1 MAESLWVAPRLT
13 NGLGNRLFQ
22 AVAAIRVAEQYGIEP
37 VFFLPRMSSYEHG
50 NFSLLLKL
58 FPSIRILEIATE
70 WNQFS
75 ETQEKVIP
83 SITLTKPVVLTGYFQ
98 NSANF
103 PSLTNP
109 NLPRLPAAAP
119 KRLGVWAVHFR
130 LGDYCILPHH
140 QVRDLN
146 KYYYQT
152 IKKYIPSGQ
161 TIVVFSD
168 SPQRLHPM
176 SEEIKSL
183 GYNTEIFTSTDTL
196 ETLQAFSACQGG
208 AICSNSTFSWWAA
221 YFAFTASNQETKAN
235 YKAYF
240 PDYWLTNAP
249 SPNLYTLPFTQV
261 IELNTLPALP
271 YLKSFSY

>member
-1 MAESLWVAPRLT
+1 MTESLWVAPRLT

-22 AVAAIRVAEQYGIEP
+22 TVAAIRVAEQYGIEP
-37 VFFLPRMSSYEHG
+37 VFFLPRMSAYEHG
-50 NFSLLLKL
+50 NFSLLLEL
-58 FPSIRILEIATE
+58 FPSIRLIETATE

-75 ETQEKVIP
+75 ETQEKIIP
-83 SITLTKPVVLTGYFQ
+83 PITLTKPVVLTGFFQ
-98 NSANF
+98 NTENF
-103 PSLTNP
+103 PSLMNP
-109 NLPRLPAAAP
+109 NLPRLPASP
-119 KRLGVWAVHFR
+119 KRPGVWAVHFR

-140 QVRDLN
+140 QVRELN
-146 KYYYQT
+146 KYYYQI
-152 IKKYIPSGQ
+152 IKKYIPPSQ
-161 TIVVFSD
+161 TIVLFSD
-168 SPQRLHPM
+168 SPQRLEPM

-208 AICSNSTFSWWAA
+208 AVCGNSTFAWWAA
-221 YFAFTASNQETKAN
+221 YFAFAGAEQETKAN

-249 SPNLYTLPFTQV
+249 SPNLYTLPFTQG
-261 IELNTLPALP
+261 IELNSLPASP

>member
-1 MAESLWVAPRLT
+1 MSESIWVAPRLT

-22 AVAAIRVAEQYGIEP
+22 AVAAIRVAEQHGIEP
-37 VFFLPRMSSYEHG
+37 VFLLPRMSSYEHG

-58 FPSIRILEIATE
+58 FPSIRILETAPE
-70 WNQFS
+70 WNDYG
-75 ETQEKVIP
+75 ETNEEKIP
-83 SITLTKPVVLTGYFQ
+83 DVSLTKPLVLLGYFQ
-98 NSANF
+98 NSENF

-109 NLPRLPAAAP
+109 NLPRLPTP
-119 KRLGVWAVHFR
+119 NSKRPGVWAIHFR

-140 QVRDLN
+140 QIHELN
-146 KYYYQT
+146 KYYYQI

-161 TIVVFSD
+161 TIVLFSD
-168 SPQRLHPM
+168 SPQRLEPM

-208 AICSNSTFSWWAA
+208 AVCGNSTFAWWSA
-221 YFAFTASNQETKAN
+221 YFAFMASNQDPN

-240 PDYWLTNAP
+240 PHQWLRY
-249 SPNLYTLPFTQV
+249 SPRHRVFTLPFTQV
-261 IELNTLPALP
+261 IELNSLPAFP